1 MIYRE
6 VLSYMAERSGIPL
19 WIVDEQAEIRFSTI
33 DESRFGDR
41 KNMRKFFS
49 SFVGGGTSPRVKK
62 FDTHELYGSFPFE
75 DEARGFTL
83 VAGPAYEIH
92 PYAGG
97 RKGACRILFHA
108 DCIKEILLMMP
119 TVSLSEFCR
128 FVAVLA
134 EIYTK
139 SAYAPQVLEQG
150 LEKYALRDWIDG
162 RLAEIIFD
170 IREEERE
177 TVYEPEAE
185 KKFLSYVTKGNVE
198 ALQNFKLPKAKA
210 EDAKETKYQNLFEAV
225 ALVTLATRAA
235 ISGGLDYVEAFSL
248 SDLYFKRLSRVTNDK
263 ELSEII
269 PQILSHFAQRVK
281 ESSHRAPLEET
292 SPYIRRS
299 IQYIRLHLHSPIRL
313 EDVAREVGLEPKYFS
328 RLFVSLTGEK
338 FSSFVQRE
346 RVLEAKNLLE
356 NTNRTTI
363 DISNSLGFSS
373 QSYFIKVF
381 ERYIGETPGEFL
393 EKKKQQKGK

>member
-1 MIYRE
+1 
-6 VLSYMAERSGIPL
+6 
-19 WIVDEQAEIRFSTI
+19 
-33 DESRFGDR
+33 
-41 KNMRKFFS
+41 
-49 SFVGGGTSPRVKK
+49 
-62 FDTHELYGSFPFE
+62 
-75 DEARGFTL
+75 
-83 VAGPAYEIH
+83 
-92 PYAGG
+92 
-97 RKGACRILFHA
+97 
-108 DCIKEILLMMP
+108 MMP

-139 SAYAPQVLEQG
+139 SAYEPQVLEQG

-269 PQILSHFAQRVK
+269 PQILTHFAQRVK
-281 ESSHRAPLEET
+281 ESSHRASFGGDVALYPSKYSIYPPAFT
-292 SPYIRRS
+292 FAYTFGGRRS
-299 IQYIRLHLHSPIRL
+299 GGG
-313 EDVAREVGLEPKYFS
+313 AGTEVF
-328 RLFVSLTGEK
+328 F
-338 FSSFVQRE
+338 SFVRIPDG
-346 RVLEAKNLLE
+346 E
-356 NTNRTTI
+356 NSPRSYSGNGARSEEFT
-363 DISNSLGFSS
+363 GKY
-373 QSYFIKVF
+373 QSDDD
-381 ERYIGETPGEFL
+381 
-393 EKKKQQKGK
+393 

>member
-49 SFVGGGTSPRVKK
+49 SFVGGGTAPRVKK

-328 RLFVSLTGEK
+328 RLFVSLTG
-338 FSSFVQRE
+338 
-346 RVLEAKNLLE
+346 KNSP
-356 NTNRTTI
+356 R
-363 DISNSLGFSS
+363 
-373 QSYFIKVF
+373 SYSGNGCSKRRIYWKIP
-381 ERYIGETPGEFL
+381 IGRRLTSATA
-393 EKKKQQKGK
+393 

>member
-49 SFVGGGTSPRVKK
+49 SFVGGGTAPRVKK

-75 DEARGFTL
+75 DEAGSFTL

-108 DCIKEILLMMP
+108 DCSKEILLMMP

-139 SAYAPQVLEQG
+139 SAYAPQALEQG